1 MITGPHHPAAALV
14 LASGVVLAGCG
25 ADTQPGA
32 PATAPAVTVPA
43 LPAEARPVAN
53 TQMVLGNTHYLF
65 VVRDHTEAELE
76 ELLNRVDDIARESLD
91 RFDNL
96 RIALVIHGPS
106 VRQFT
111 QQSYAANRELI
122 DLAAKLDAFEV
133 IDVKIC
139 ETSLSS
145 EGVSKSDI
153 PSFIDPVPFAPDEI
167 ARLGAEGF
175 VSL

>member
-1 MITGPHHPAAALV
+1 MNAPLLRTAAALA
-14 LASGVVLAGCG
+14 LAGCALLPGCG
-25 ADTQPGA
+25 ADTDSTVATGASPIAVPAA
-32 PATAPAVTVPA
+32 PARNQPP
-43 LPAEARPVAN
+43 AN
-53 TQMVLGNTHYLF
+53 TQVALGNTRYLF
-65 VVRDHTEAELE
+65 VVRDHSEEELE
-76 ELLNRVDDIARESLD
+76 ALLHRVDDIARESLD

-96 RIALVIHGPS
+96 KIALVIHGPS
-106 VRQFT
+106 VRRFT
-111 QQSYAANRELI
+111 QQSYASNRELV

-139 ETSLSS
+139 ETSLSA
-145 EGVSKSDI
+145 EGVSRADI